1 VQVQYGIRAVRAAQA
16 GAATFFFFGEQLFGL
31 LRRPAPA
38 LHAQMHENRMV
49 TFGAIY
55 GLDVRA
61 PRAPAQHLVRPHTPH
76 ATRPRPP
83 TAAPLSAGAHP
94 NPNPNPDPN
103 QVIAQTMKAINA
115 FEVTYNGHLLHSKLA
130 TSAFPQQHE
139 LQQRLLAIMQAEQS
153 GAAGAAASRPEGQQ
167 A

>member
-1 VQVQYGIRAVRAAQA
+1 VQVQYGIRAVRAAQV
-16 GAATFFFFGEQLFGL
+16 GAASFFFFGEQLFGL

-55 GLDVRA
+55 GLD
-61 PRAPAQHLVRPHTPH
+61 
-76 ATRPRPP
+76 
-83 TAAPLSAGAHP
+83 
-94 NPNPNPDPN
+94 
-103 QVIAQTMKAINA
+103 VIAQTMKAINA